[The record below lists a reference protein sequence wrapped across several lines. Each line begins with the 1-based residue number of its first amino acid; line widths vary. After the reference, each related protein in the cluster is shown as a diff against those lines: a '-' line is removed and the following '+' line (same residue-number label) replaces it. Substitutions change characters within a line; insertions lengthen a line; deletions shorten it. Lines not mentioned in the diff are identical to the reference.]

1 MILYM
6 YFVLKIAGSNRAIH
20 KMILEMIKH
29 FTLLIWLNTLIYYRL
44 RTLGG
49 NLLHWNLSPWLSA
62 VCVASSIA
70 TLSSLS
76 SPIPLLFMSKLQRE
90 RKSLKNMFIS
100 GYAGSLYLAC
110 VYALQTHCTC
120 VLVRSVSQRL
130 GAYPCKGQ
138 KARVSSLKSYL
149 WSLLEP
155 SRRVFDVYWAP
166 PDGSC
171 TPMIEELIPS
181 REELPHPKEGVSHW
195 CWNWITSSRIL

>member
-6 YFVLKIAGSNRAIH
+6 YFVLKIAGSDRALH
-20 KMILEMIKH
+20 KMILEMIKY
-29 FTLLIWLNTLIYYRL
+29 FTLPIWLNTLIYYRL

-62 VCVASSIA
+62 VNMAPSIVI
-70 TLSSLS
+70 LSSLS
-76 SPIPLLFMSKLQRE
+76 SLIPLLSMSNFKKE
-90 RKSLKNMFIS
+90 RKSLKIMFIS

-110 VYALQTHCTC
+110 VYASQTHCTC
-120 VLVRSVSQRL
+120 VLVRSVSQRM

-171 TPMIEELIPS
+171 IPMIEELIPS